1 MSRDLQQQRDA
12 NSDTQSAADVDVDA
26 EHNPE
31 VSRRSSNAGL
41 RRQVQM
47 KGGTASA
54 DSEQVQAA
62 AQRGTAGPGSALPH
76 ADKIQQAFGSHDISD
91 VRAHVG
97 ANAQAATGAMGAE
110 AYATGNQIAFGKQP
124 DLHTAAHEA
133 AHVVQQKKG
142 VSISG
147 GVGSAGDAYEK
158 QADAV
163 ADQVVAGQSAEHLLG
178 APSGGASAAPGQAVQ
193 KKDATAKPVDKAAA
207 HTKSES
213 ASGFGAQSALKHLA
227 VQMHDW
233 GNKVIELSNQGSA
246 EGSGKEPAAQG
257 VEAILS
263 SMETHVDMVQNAIA
277 AVPKGVERTVLAKDV
292 QAVQWAW
299 NRFNMV
305 PVPKLTSLFSE
316 TGRSAPNLSGMKATI
331 DGFTQQIGYE
341 SADLPLTDVKVEGDE
356 KSLAKTMMDDQVTA
370 LAAALDS
377 VKAGNDDV
385 HQVNIHARYID
396 NVGRDEP
403 VQIKAH
409 HAQLKKLRAELEAI
423 QKDKPTLD
431 LGEAHGHLAKLSK

>member
-12 NSDTQSAADVDVDA
+12 NSDTKSAADVDVDA

-41 RRQVQM
+41 RREVQM
-47 KGGTASA
+47 KGGGGGSA
-54 DSEQVQAA
+54 EQVHDA
-62 AQRGTAGPGSALPH
+62 AQRGTQGSGGALPYL
-76 ADKIQQAFGSHDISD
+76 DTIQRAFGGHDVSGI
-91 VRAHVG
+91 RAHIG
-97 ANAQAATGAMGAE
+97 EGAAQANAAMGAQ
-110 AYATGNQIAFGKQP
+110 AYATGEHIAFAKQP
-124 DLHTAAHEA
+124 DLHTVAHEA

-142 VSISG
+142 VSLSG
-147 GVGSAGDAYEK
+147 GVGQAGDTHEK
-158 QADAV
+158 HADAV
-163 ADQVVAGQSAEHLLG
+163 ADQVVAGKSVEHMLG
-178 APSGGASAAPGQAVQ
+178 APAGGSASAAPAVQ
-193 KKDATAKPVDKAAA
+193 MKPADKPVDKAAA
-207 HTKSES
+207 HSKSEA

-233 GNKVIELSNQGSA
+233 GNRIIELSSQGSQD
-246 EGSGKEPAAQG
+246 GSGKEPAAQA

-263 SMETHVDMVQNAIA
+263 SLETQVDMAQNAIA
-277 AVPKGVERTVLAKDV
+277 AVPKGVERTVMAKDV
-292 QAVQWAW
+292 QAVQYAW

-305 PVPKLTSLFSE
+305 PVPKLTTLFSE
-316 TGRSAPNLSGMKATI
+316 TGRKAPNLSATKATI

-341 SADLPLTDVKVEGDE
+341 AADLPLTDIKVDGDE

-403 VQIKAH
+403 AQLKAH
-409 HAQLKKLRAELEAI
+409 HAQLKKLKVELEAI

-431 LGEAHGHLAKLSK
+431 LAEAHGHLAKLSK